1 MNELIFSRDN
11 SIEPNGAIG
20 LQKCGII
27 FWQKTGFLRHCNEL
41 GFQSIIT
48 LSKKKFSPTSVSVN
62 GNVCLFEFDDDER
75 KTIYISLKKEKESNH
90 FYIYGE
96 SHTVYAGVDFHIF
109 SLDFV
114 DYIAQQI
121 GCKFYVDDAT
131 QYLEHRS
138 VEKLRQYINGFDL
151 KPAVSDDLL
160 HAAAKKQYN
169 CTDFLEGKISPE

>member
-1 MNELIFSRDN
+1 MKRLIFSRDN

-27 FWQKTGFLRHCNEL
+27 FWQKTGFLRHCNKL
-41 GFQSIIT
+41 GFQSMIT
-48 LSKKKFSPTSVSVN
+48 LSTKKFSPTSVSVY
-62 GNVCLFEFDDDER
+62 GDVCFFQFDNDENEE
-75 KTIYISLKKEKESNH
+75 IYISLKKEKESNH

-109 SLDFV
+109 SLKFV
-114 DYIAQQI
+114 DYIAQQL

-138 VEKLRQYINGFDL
+138 VEKLRKYINEFDR
-151 KPAVSDDLL
+151 KPVESVDLL
-160 HAAAKKQYN
+160 HEAIKKQNHYIDDPN
-169 CTDFLEGKISPE
+169 